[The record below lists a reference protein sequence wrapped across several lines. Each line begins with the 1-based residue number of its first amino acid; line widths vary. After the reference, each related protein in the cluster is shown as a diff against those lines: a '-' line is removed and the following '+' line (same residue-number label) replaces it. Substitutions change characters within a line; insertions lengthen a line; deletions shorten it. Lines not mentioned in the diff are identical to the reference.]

1 MNAVW
6 AAHFLA
12 AARNRHRRL
21 SQGFRLMTKDQRV
34 SRMTAGDV
42 KVGDYFSAIDQGLA
56 LWLATE
62 KQQTPRADRY
72 KALCTGS
79 CEALEVAIEV
89 LRFFA
94 RNRRLVSVR
103 ITSKMLADVPHGRL
117 TPAQVFYRWDA
128 RIGPGAVDPLHGAPV
143 IGGRTFAVRPVMT
156 WGKPGERFVHV
167 DVAHQRRKGG
177 IFETVTYDVDEVVD
191 ITFPITPN
199 HPTQLSVAA
208 KHVLRIAVR
217 EKPRLARIL
226 TTLFEEFEVELRNML
241 LWSRRRR
248 VVSRSTLTLFLAR
261 ETGVEEVL
269 VMAVPGGGVALGTRP
284 PDDPDVEVE
293 VQTPVHIGRAV
304 YNDMVLS
311 NEEDHAA
318 AVQGLYD
325 LLDSRPSEEDADV
338 LYESSVPLR
347 EQADRAIEAAASEL
361 TNLGVI
367 ERTWLAREREAVQAA
382 TQERLFSP
390 AGIEI
395 TVDLAQRHV
404 HAGPET
410 TEITGRLAMRAAS
423 VAAPSTVQRE
433 ASDAIR
439 QLVDSLPRFYGM
451 PVLHAE
457 LNERLTLL
465 QRVLELYKSRV
476 APS

>member
-6 AAHFLA
+6 TAHFLA

-21 SQGFRLMTKDQRV
+21 SQGFRRMTKDQRV

-62 KQQTPRADRY
+62 KEQRPRADRY
-72 KALCTGS
+72 KALCAGS
-79 CEALEVAIEV
+79 CQALEVAIEV

-94 RNRRLVSVR
+94 RNRKLVSVR
-103 ITSKMLADVPHGRL
+103 ITAKMLADVPHGRL
-117 TPAQVFYRWDA
+117 QPAQVFYRWDA

-143 IGGRTFAVRPVMT
+143 IGGRMFAVRPVMT
-156 WGKPGERFVHV
+156 WGKAGERFVRV
-167 DVAHQRRKGG
+167 EVAQQRRKGG
-177 IFETVTYDVDEVVD
+177 IFETVPYNVDEVVD
-191 ITFPITPN
+191 ITSPITPH

-208 KHVLRIAVR
+208 KHVVR
-217 EKPRLARIL
+217 VAARENMRLARIL
-226 TTLFEEFEVELRNML
+226 TTWFEEFEVELRNML
-241 LWSRRRR
+241 LWSRRRLA
-248 VVSRSTLTLFLAR
+248 SRSTLTLFLAR
-261 ETGVEEVL
+261 ETGVEEVF
-269 VMAVPGGGVALGTRP
+269 VMRVSGGGVALGTRP

-293 VQTPVHIGRAV
+293 VQTPVNIGRAV

-382 TQERLFSP
+382 TQERLFSS